1 MPATGRVLGLI
12 VGVFAV
18 LGVALGASGYLAM
31 EWAREQF
38 VVAAGGT
45 TPGQFGPVFVA
56 LVAFQTTVSQFLIG
70 TAVAAVV
77 GVMAGSRFAV
87 PRTAG
92 LVAAAGSL
100 TGFYLMGLIAV
111 LCLSLVGGPGTGQV
125 YSVGQA
131 FGPLAMGGVPAAVAG
146 GAGGVAGAALVR

>member
-1 MPATGRVLGLI
+1 MPGTARVFGLI

-18 LGVALGASGYLAM
+18 LGIALGASGYLAM

-45 TPGQFGPVFVA
+45 TPGRFGPVFVA
-56 LVAFQTTVSQFLIG
+56 LVALQTTASQFLVG
-70 TAVAAVV
+70 TAVAGVV
-77 GVMAGSRFAV
+77 GAMAGSRFAV

-92 LVAAAGSL
+92 LVAAAGSV

-111 LCLSLVGGPGTGQV
+111 LVLSLVGGPGTGQV
-125 YSVGQA
+125 YDVGQA
-131 FGPLAMGGVPAAVAG
+131 LGPLALGGIPAGLAG
-146 GAGGVAGAALVR
+146 GAGGAVGAALVR